1 MYIVKTA
8 IDLYVID
15 AIRRE
20 RRAQKVSQAMLSFGI
35 GVSRG
40 FVGQVESPK
49 YNTKYNIIHINE
61 IAKFLGCSPRKFLPE
76 EPI

>member
-1 MYIVKTA
+1 MVSA
-8 IDLYVID
+8 IDKYVIE
-15 AIRRE
+15 AVRRE
-20 RRAQKVSQAMLSFGI
+20 RMAQNLSQAMLSFGI

-49 YNTKYNIIHINE
+49 FETKYNVNHINE

-76 EPI
+76 EPL

>member
-1 MYIVKTA
+1 MRTA
-8 IDLYVID
+8 IDKYVIE
-15 AIRRE
+15 AVRRE
-20 RRAQKVSQAMLSFGI
+20 RMAQNLSQAMLSFGI

-49 YNTKYNIIHINE
+49 FETKYNVNHINE

-76 EPI
+76 EPL